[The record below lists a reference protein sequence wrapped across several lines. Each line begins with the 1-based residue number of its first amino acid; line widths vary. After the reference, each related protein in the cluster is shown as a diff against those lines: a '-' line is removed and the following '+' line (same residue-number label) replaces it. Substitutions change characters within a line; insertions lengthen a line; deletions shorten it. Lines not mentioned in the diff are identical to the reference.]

1 MILGIDPVEAKTGN
15 EGLFPMSEEQK
26 SIAKLAKAA
35 HQKLKKNSETPA
47 DRIINRALEAVA
59 RDEDGTS
66 SDNLRLT
73 SLEILMLTV
82 LTSQGL
88 PVHCDD
94 WSKIIEIDV
103 TEEETAGADFKIYFS
118 VMTGV
123 LKAAAD
129 VWVNVTK
136 RKLEQKVSELV
147 TMVEGDSLRANIADE
162 ISILQRDHDYKQ
174 LAYSEAVEFCNEP
187 LMLAKKA
194 VTLLEALRKN
204 IGPVD
209 TNYAGEKRTRLLNK
223 SENGLGTKALS
234 WFAKELNRWGAVS
247 HVTRVA
253 FEMSASA

>member
-1 MILGIDPVEAKTGN
+1 VILGIDPVEAKTGN

-103 TEEETAGADFKIYFS
+103 MDEETAGADFKIYFS

-123 LKAAAD
+123 LKVAAD

-147 TMVEGDSLRANIADE
+147 TMEEGDSLRANIADE

-174 LAYSEAVEFCNEP
+174 LAYSEAVEFCDEP

-209 TNYAGEKRTRLLNK
+209 TNYAGEKRTRALNK

-234 WFAKELNRWGAVS
+234 WFAKELNRWGTVS
-247 HVTRVA
+247 QVTRVA